1 MRLILIAAFGLLSLA
16 SCRQAATESLNAAY
30 DRLDRVPRD
39 RWEALAHKKVFFGHK
54 SVGANIV
61 DGLKDV
67 LARRPDIALDIRET
81 LDPAA
86 FSGPVFAHSPIG
98 TNKNPLS
105 KIARFREVLESGVG
119 EAADMAFFK
128 FCFIDFDHETD
139 IQAIF
144 DRYVELI
151 DGLRARFPRLRIVTF
166 TVPLLSKPVGIKD
179 RLRKLLGR
187 MPWHEE
193 DNAQRNRFNEML
205 RARFRGSLF
214 DLAAVESRIDDTKKA
229 TFRKDGRAYD
239 MLYRGYTDD
248 GGHLNPAGR
257 QIVAIELLTVLA
269 DLPVPTP

>member
-1 MRLILIAAFGLLSLA
+1 MRLILIAAFGILSLA

-30 DRLDRVPRD
+30 DRLDRVPRE
-39 RWEALAHKKVFFGHK
+39 RWQALAQKKIFFGHK

-98 TNKNPLS
+98 TNKDPLS
-105 KIARFREVLESGVG
+105 KVVRFREVLESGVG
-119 EAADMAFFK
+119 EAADIAFFK

-139 IQAIF
+139 IGRIF

-151 DGLRARFPRLRIVTF
+151 DGLRARFPKLRIISI
-166 TVPLLSKPVGIKD
+166 TVPLLSEPVGVKD

-205 RARFRGSLF
+205 RGRFRDSLF
-214 DLAAVESRIDDTKKA
+214 DLAAVESRIDDTRKA
-229 TFRKDGRAYD
+229 TFRKDGREYE

-248 GGHLNPAGR
+248 GGHLDREGR
-257 QIVAIELLTVLA
+257 QIVAIELLTALA
-269 DLPVPTP
+269 NLSVPTP